1 MKGRATLAKFALVT
15 VGTAVAHFV
24 LTMLSLGA
32 VFVEGFGAVR
42 PGLAR
47 VAPILAAMF
56 VCLGFPATLII
67 GRWVPS
73 LVELPNRVFFSL
85 MWGTSVL
92 WGTVIGLLWRRWY
105 MRKRSAAEEDW
116 EDSAAP

>member
-1 MKGRATLAKFALVT
+1 MKGRATLVKFALVT

-32 VFVEGFGAVR
+32 AIAEGLGAVR
-42 PGLAR
+42 PGMAH
-47 VAPILAAMF
+47 VAPVLAAMF
-56 VCLGFPATLII
+56 TCLGFPATLII

-73 LVELPNRVFFSL
+73 LVELPNRMFFSL

-105 MRKRSAAEEDW
+105 VRNRGAGEEGGVGNGR
-116 EDSAAP
+116 